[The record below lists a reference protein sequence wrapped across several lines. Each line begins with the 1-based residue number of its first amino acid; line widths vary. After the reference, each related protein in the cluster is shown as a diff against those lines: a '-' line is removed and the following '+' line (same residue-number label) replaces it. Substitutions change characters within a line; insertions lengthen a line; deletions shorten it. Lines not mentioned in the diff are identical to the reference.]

1 MSCFRIKKLLLL
13 SLVLAGSTQ
22 AAEGLTLGDALNK
35 ALQQNPTLQAAG
47 QQTEAARGRQQQA
60 GVLPNPEVGVLLED
74 FSGDTGVS
82 AGKATTTME
91 LSQRLELGGKRSSR
105 VAVARTDTREA
116 ELAAQVRR
124 LEVIHDTRIAFHTL
138 QVAQERLRLARE
150 AETLA
155 RQVHQAVQARIEAG
169 KVSPIEG
176 ARTQVALNTAERRAR
191 LAERE
196 VAQARTR
203 LSVLW
208 GGESATGDIAP
219 LSPPPATLALPP
231 EDTSHSP
238 ELSRLTLE
246 VERARAGVHAS
257 RAGTVPDITLRVG
270 TKREAVTQDQSLL
283 AGVSLPLPLFNRN
296 QGERRAAHAELNVAE
311 ANLAAEKLQ
320 VEAEIS
326 SQRQQLEAAY
336 AEARALQDGVL
347 GTAEQTFAAT
357 QEGYR
362 AGKFGL
368 LELLDTQ
375 RALIEARNAYLDSLL
390 SYFQSQA
397 ALDRLLGRDVT
408 VSGDTP

>member
-1 MSCFRIKKLLLL
+1 MSCRLIQNLLLL
-13 SLVLAGSTQ
+13 GLVLAGSAQ
-22 AAEGLTLGDALNK
+22 AAEGLTLSDALTK

-47 QQTEAARGRQQQA
+47 QQAEAARGRQQQA
-60 GVLPNPEVGVLLED
+60 GVLPNPEVGMLLED

-82 AGKATTTME
+82 AGDATTTME

-105 VAVARTDTREA
+105 VAIARTDTGEA

-124 LEVIHDTRIAFHTL
+124 LEVVRDTRIAFHTL

-150 AETLA
+150 AEALA

-176 ARTQVALNTAERRAR
+176 ARTQVALNAAERRAR

-196 VAQARTR
+196 TAQARTR

-208 GGESATGDIAP
+208 GGEPVPGDIVSLTP
-219 LSPPPATLALPP
+219 LPATLTPPP
-231 EDTSHSP
+231 EDTSRSP
-238 ELSRLTLE
+238 ELSRLSLE
-246 VERARAGVHAS
+246 VERARAGVRAA
-257 RAGTVPDITLRVG
+257 RAGTVPDITLRIG
-270 TKREAVTQDQSLL
+270 TKREAVTEDQSLL

-296 QGERRAAHAELNVAE
+296 QGERRAAHAELNAAE
-311 ANLAAEKLQ
+311 ATLAAEKLQ
-320 VEAEIS
+320 VEAEIT
-326 SQRQQLEAAY
+326 SQRQQLEAAH
-336 AEARALQDGVL
+336 AEARALQEGVL
-347 GTAEQTFAAT
+347 GTAEQAFAAT
-357 QEGYR
+357 REGYR

-368 LELLDTQ
+368 LELLDAQ
-375 RALIEARNAYLDSLL
+375 RALIDTRNAYLDSLL

-408 VSGDTP
+408 VSGDAP

>member
-1 MSCFRIKKLLLL
+1 
-13 SLVLAGSTQ
+13 
-22 AAEGLTLGDALNK
+22 
-35 ALQQNPTLQAAG
+35 
-47 QQTEAARGRQQQA
+47 
-60 GVLPNPEVGVLLED
+60 
-74 FSGDTGVS
+74 
-82 AGKATTTME
+82 ME

-105 VAVARTDTREA
+105 VAIARTDTREA
-116 ELAAQVRR
+116 ELASQVRR
-124 LEVIHDTRIAFHTL
+124 LEVVRDTRIAFHTL
-138 QVAQERLRLARE
+138 QVAQERLRLTRE
-150 AETLA
+150 AEALA
-155 RQVHQAVQARIEAG
+155 RQVHQAVLARIEAG

-176 ARTQVALNTAERRAR
+176 ARTQVALNAAERRAR

-196 VAQARTR
+196 VAQARPR
-203 LSVLW
+203 LSGLW
-208 GGESATGDIAP
+208 GGDSATDDITP
-219 LSPPPATLALPP
+219 LSPLPVTLALPT

-238 ELSRLTLE
+238 ELNRLALK
-246 VERARAGVHAS
+246 VERARAGVQAS
-257 RAGTVPDITLRVG
+257 QAGTVPDITLRVG

-320 VEAEIS
+320 VEAEII

-336 AEARALQDGVL
+336 AEAMALQGGVL
-347 GTAEQTFAAT
+347 GTAEQAFAAS

-408 VSGDTP
+408 VSGDAP